1 MKIEDTSHLPPVARS
16 CLHSYEVC
24 SSRRCHVTFGVGST
38 CAWSYH
44 LGIASCSFLLRK
56 GNRPHTLV
64 QAAGSALE
72 AVDAV
77 MEGSYTKGPKGFAVI
92 RPPGHHATRE
102 NPMGFCL
109 FNNVA
114 IAARYCQER
123 HRLKKVSQA
132 SRRTCL
138 LPKLQMLGI
147 VREDAPRDISMG
159 LHICSTP
166 DWRGVQELGKGSEN
180 AMPAGYDTGL

>member
-1 MKIEDTSHLPPVARS
+1 M
-16 CLHSYEVC
+16 
-24 SSRRCHVTFGVGST
+24 FGVGTT
-38 CAWSYH
+38 CAWSYYP
-44 LGIASCSFLLRK
+44 GIAACYFLK
-56 GNRPHTLV
+56 GNPDQPRTLV

-77 MEGSYTKGPKGFAVI
+77 MEGSDEKGPKGFAVI

-132 SRRTCL
+132 PCETCL

-166 DWRGVQELGKGSEN
+166 DWRGVQDLEEGSEN
-180 AMPAGYDTGL
+180 AMPAGHDTGL